1 MRSLSS
7 RQSFTRV
14 VLHYT
19 SALKLARM
27 AYFFHVVVI
36 CQEFYFFLSLIVF
49 KLVGYFIPD
58 HGYSVG
64 NSKLNWVKNVQII
77 TS

>member
-1 MRSLSS
+1 
-7 RQSFTRV
+7 
-14 VLHYT
+14 
-19 SALKLARM
+19 M

-36 CQEFYFFLSLIVF
+36 CQEFYFFLSLTVF
-49 KLVGYFIPD
+49 KLLGYFTPD
-58 HGYSVG
+58 HGCSVG